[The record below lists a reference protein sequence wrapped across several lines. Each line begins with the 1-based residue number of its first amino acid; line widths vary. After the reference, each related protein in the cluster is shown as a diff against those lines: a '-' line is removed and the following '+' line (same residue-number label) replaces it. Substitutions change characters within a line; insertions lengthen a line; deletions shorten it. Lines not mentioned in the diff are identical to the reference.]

1 MPEFLKNPGIFCH
14 IQTIRIRYDCF
25 IVYKRSA
32 VIRKRLQ
39 RLKSDQNL
47 LFRYSPFLFPKE
59 KAFSSLFNTDYLI

>member
-1 MPEFLKNPGIFCH
+1 MPDFLKTPGIFCH

-47 LFRYSPFLFPKE
+47 LFRYSPLFR
-59 KAFSSLFNTDYLI
+59 

>member
-47 LFRYSPFLFPKE
+47 LFRYSPFLFE
-59 KAFSSLFNTDYLI
+59 GIDICCIIEI

>member
-47 LFRYSPFLFPKE
+47 LFRYSPWFCLYR
-59 KAFSSLFNTDYLI
+59 KALSC